1 MNFRPVLIIIQINEN
16 KKRKCPSLGK
26 GGFEGGGGA
35 YPCLA
40 VKRDGRVG
48 VQEQMH
54 ILFPFLFVTGT
65 LTLDSSFSLITE
77 FYFL

>member
-26 GGFEGGGGA
+26 GGLKEGGA

-40 VKRDGRVG
+40 VKRYGRVG

-65 LTLDSSFSLITE
+65 LTLDSSF
-77 FYFL
+77 

>member
-1 MNFRPVLIIIQINEN
+1 MNFGPVLILIQINEN
-16 KKRKCPSLGK
+16 EKRKCPSLGR
-26 GGFEGGGGA
+26 GGLKEGGGA

-65 LTLDSSFSLITE
+65 LTLDSSFLMITE
-77 FYFL
+77 FYFI